1 MSYGPKQR
9 EANKAKYIRAKMRDR
24 KPVTTEQKT
33 WLKSYEIRTGSSASA
48 SANDASSKVTA
59 VPSTTPVLGTS
70 VAGAERATMPNYE
83 PPPINLNWPSE
94 PSSMPPSAPSD
105 ETKVPPPKRG
115 PTDEERAKGNAI
127 AEAFILYL
135 RRCNLELAQFPGAVQ
150 LPDIVL
156 DGLVAPCARELA
168 VKYAGDVE
176 LSDTVKGLVVLGGA
190 AATLGQLEYRK
201 AQERKKDEGAI
212 DVQGARVIDVTPS
225 QAPPTN
231 GNSAHPYTPPSAR
244 PRARDDRFTG
254 GPGMPMGP
262 K

>member
-24 KPVTTEQKT
+24 KPVTTEQKA
-33 WLKSYEIRTGSSASA
+33 WLKSYELRMNAPVSSDGPTISAPSPSSQPASVIGA
-48 SANDASSKVTA
+48 
-59 VPSTTPVLGTS
+59 GTS
-70 VAGAERATMPNYE
+70 FE
-83 PPPINLNWPSE
+83 PPPINLNWPGE
-94 PSSMPPSAPSD
+94 DNPSSSNSESSRPSD
-105 ETKVPPPKRG
+105 APHVEPPPPKRG
-115 PTDEERAKGNAI
+115 PTDEEKAKGNAI

-135 RRCNLELAQFPGAVQ
+135 RRCNLELAHFPGAVQ

-190 AATLGQLEYRK
+190 AATLGQLEFRK

-212 DVQGARVIDVTPS
+212 EARVIDVTPT
-225 QAPPTN
+225 PHGPTN
-231 GNSAHPYTPPSAR
+231 GSGAHPYTPPSAR